1 MAVLFAMWVVT
12 TLLCAMRDDN
22 VGGKP
27 LRPCGPPPLQGGG
40 VPTMQQKF
48 QSPEH
53 RVSEPGTPSFKA
65 RNTQFQTLGTPSF
78 KRLKL
83 YGTPCD
89 KDAHRVK
96 GT

>member
-1 MAVLFAMWVVT
+1 
-12 TLLCAMRDDN
+12 
-22 VGGKP
+22 
-27 LRPCGPPPLQGGG
+27 
-40 VPTMQQKF
+40 MQQKF

-53 RVSEPGTPSFKA
+53 RVSEPGTHSFKA
-65 RNTQFQTLGTPSF
+65 WNTQFQSPEHTVSNAWNTQFQTSGTGCF
-78 KRLKL
+78 KCLKL